1 LHPEADVPA
10 SPAPERSNV
19 VEVTDESFAADVL
32 GADRPVFVDFWA
44 PSCGPCKAVDKLLG
58 ELEAE
63 HGGRL
68 AFVKVNID
76 EHPARAA
83 ELGVLSIPTVILF
96 AGGERHE
103 AVVGARPREYFEQT
117 FARWLG

>member
-1 LHPEADVPA
+1 
-10 SPAPERSNV
+10 V

-32 GADRPVFVDFWA
+32 AADRPVLVDFWA
-44 PSCGPCKAVDKLLG
+44 PWCGPCKGVEKVLG

-63 HGGRL
+63 HGRRL
-68 AFVKVNID
+68 GFVKVNID

-96 AGGERHE
+96 ADGERQE
-103 AVVGARPREYFEQT
+103 TVVGARPRAHFEQT